1 MSTEQSIY
9 WAGSHIVKIF
19 LLLHLPNRNLIFQ
32 CLFPFNTSFYKLFD
46 NSISEKISFFLLIFT
61 IALIFQFI
69 KKINYKWNNKFGKSV
84 PRLGNLPGNSVR
96 QNSRKYFKCGGE
108 FKHCYFN
115 LIKYFCPWIL
125 IHNVD
130 NTNLTVALSKERYLA
145 KQSWGFLYSVERQ

>member
-1 MSTEQSIY
+1 MYDVSTEQSIY

-69 KKINYKWNNKFGKSV
+69 KKLITNEMINLESQCHAWETYQAIQWGRTVEN
-84 PRLGNLPGNSVR
+84 
-96 QNSRKYFKCGGE
+96 
-108 FKHCYFN
+108 
-115 LIKYFCPWIL
+115 IL
-125 IHNVD
+125 SAVVSSS
-130 NTNLTVALSKERYLA
+130 TVISI
-145 KQSWGFLYSVERQ
+145 